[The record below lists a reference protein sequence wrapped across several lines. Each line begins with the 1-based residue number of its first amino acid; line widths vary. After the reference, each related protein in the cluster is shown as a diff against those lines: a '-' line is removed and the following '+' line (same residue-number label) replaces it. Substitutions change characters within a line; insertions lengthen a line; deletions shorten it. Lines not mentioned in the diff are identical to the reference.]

1 MAASTSELQ
10 VSVLPGELYSYLI
23 LVLLK
28 YVEDFTAWKP
38 VGEATMHNMRS

>member
-1 MAASTSELQ
+1 MAASTSAVQ

-28 YVEDFTAWKP
+28 YIEHFIAWKP
-38 VGEATMHNMRS
+38 VGEATIHNVRS